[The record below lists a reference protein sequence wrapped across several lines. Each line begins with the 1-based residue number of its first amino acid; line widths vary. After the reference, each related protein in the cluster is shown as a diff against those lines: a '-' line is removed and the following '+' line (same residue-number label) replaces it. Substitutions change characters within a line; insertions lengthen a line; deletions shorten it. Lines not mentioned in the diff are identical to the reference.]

1 MPPSS
6 RPDSADTSRGMNRR
20 HFLQMLGVGGA
31 GVAGLGVLG
40 LPGVAWAETMDAITL
55 GDKINSLAIAYHGS
69 SYNWAENCQAAQFWA
84 EKAAGLSDSAITTYA
99 TAKAAY
105 NASAISSTNPATAPA
120 GSFSYYNASSAGHVV
135 TNIGNG
141 YCINTSPQSDGT
153 HYYSFGHGLYISKLA
168 DYKVGPYLGWSK
180 KNGVNPTIPV
190 QAWTPGDSGG
200 GSTWAWNAPDSA
212 TQKRI
217 QQDLAN
223 RGRYSG
229 PIDGDWGVNSV
240 KGIQTTCANVG
251 YTGPIDGVPGAN
263 TCHYVQV
270 YAKQF
275 GSYTGPV
282 DSVLGP
288 NSWSGFA
295 LGLERP

>member
-1 MPPSS
+1 MRMSES
-6 RPDSADTSRGMNRR
+6 PDAASKVRGVNRR
-20 HFLQMLGVGGA
+20 QFLRLLGASGV
-31 GVAGLGVLG
+31 GVAGLSVLG
-40 LPGVAWAETMDAITL
+40 LPGMAWAETMDAITL
-55 GDKINSLAIAYHGS
+55 GDRINQLALASHGS
-69 SYNWAENCQAAQFWA
+69 SYTWPENCQAAQFWA
-84 EKAAGLSDSAITTYA
+84 ERAAGLSDSQIQTYS
-99 TAKAAY
+99 TARAAY
-105 NASAISSTNPATAPA
+105 NASSIVSKDMSSAPA
-120 GSFSYYNASSAGHVV
+120 GSFSYYDASSAGHVV

-153 HYYSFGHGLYISKLA
+153 HYYDFGHGLYISKLA
-168 DYKVGPYLGWSK
+168 NYTGGAYLGWSR
-180 KNGVNPTIPV
+180 KNGSNPQIPV

-200 GSTWAWNAPDSA
+200 GSSWAWNAPDSA

-223 RGRYSG
+223 RSRYSG
-229 PIDGDWGVNSV
+229 PIDGDWGVNSI

-263 TCHYVQV
+263 TCHYVRV
-270 YAKQF
+270 YAQKF

-288 NSWSGFA
+288 NSWNGFA

>member
-1 MPPSS
+1 M
-6 RPDSADTSRGMNRR
+6 DRR
-20 HFLQMLGVGGA
+20 QFLKLSG
-31 GVAGLGVLG
+31 AGLGALTLASLTG
-40 LPGVAWAETMDAITL
+40 LTDQAWAETMDAITL
-55 GDKINSLAIAYHGS
+55 GDRINQLAIAYHGS
-69 SYNWAENCQAAQFWA
+69 SFNWAEQCQAAQFWA
-84 EKAAGLSDSAITTYA
+84 ERAAGLSDGQIQTYS

-105 NASAISSTNPATAPA
+105 NASSIVSTSMSSAPP

-153 HYYSFGHGLYISKLA
+153 HYYDFGHGLYISNLA
-168 DYKVGPYLGWSK
+168 NYTVGPYLGWSYR
-180 KNGVNPTIPV
+180 NGSNPQIPV
-190 QAWTPGDSGG
+190 QAWSPSGSGG
-200 GSTWAWNAPDSA
+200 GSSWAWNAPDSA

-217 QQDLAN
+217 QQDLAD

-229 PIDGDWGVNSV
+229 PIDGAWGVNSI

-270 YAKQF
+270 YAQRF
-275 GSYTGPV
+275 GSYTGPI

-288 NSWSGFA
+288 NSWNGFA

>member
-1 MPPSS
+1 MS
-6 RPDSADTSRGMNRR
+6 RVQESDGRAEAFAVDRR
-20 HFLQMLGVGGA
+20 RFLQLLGVGGA
-31 GVAGLGVLG
+31 GVAGLAVLSRPG
-40 LPGVAWAETMDAITL
+40 LAWAETMDAITL
-55 GDKINSLAIAYHGS
+55 GDKINQLAIASHGS

-84 EKAAGLSDSAITTYA
+84 ERAAGLSDSQIQTYS
-99 TAKAAY
+99 TARAAY
-105 NASAISSTNPATAPA
+105 NASSIVSKDMSTAPP
-120 GSFSYYNASSAGHVV
+120 GSFSYYDASSAGHVV

-141 YCINTSPQSDGT
+141 YCINTSPQADGT
-153 HYYSFGHGLYISKLA
+153 HYYEFGHGLYISKLSA
-168 DYKVGPYLGWSK
+168 YTGGAYLGWSR
-180 KNGVNPTIPV
+180 KNGSNPQIPV
-190 QAWTPGDSGG
+190 QAWTPSGSGG
-200 GSTWAWNAPDSA
+200 GTTWAWNAPDSA

-229 PIDGDWGVNSV
+229 PIDGDWGVNSI

-282 DSVLGP
+282 DSILGP